1 MSEVLDQNEIDALLA
16 SITPQPD
23 GGAGAKREAAD
34 GARAGMSTPVSASD
48 DEFDVDVTGY
58 DFKRPKRVSKDQIRA
73 LGGIHD
79 DFARSFGASLSGYLR
94 TIVDVHVVA
103 VEQVMYSEFIHSLPN
118 PTCFVILQANPLEGQ
133 MFLEFSPLIVYP
145 IIDRLLGGGGGDTLI
160 PQRPLTSIEWRLM
173 GRLIDRAVEH
183 LGDAWRNLADA
194 KFEVMETESNPHL
207 VNIVAPTEVVVFI
220 TYEIKMGN
228 SAATMS
234 MCIPFNVI
242 ESVLGKL
249 AQQSWLGY
257 RPKAASES
265 QQRCLLRNLRRSSV
279 GLTAYLGQSRI
290 KLSELRSLQ
299 VGDLIELD
307 KTTDMPLI
315 MQVEGR
321 TKFAGTPGCYR
332 GRRAIR
338 LARAAA
344 IDEPI

>member
-16 SITPQPD
+16 SITPPPAAPAAAQPEPRASGGSLALDD
-23 GGAGAKREAAD
+23 G
-34 GARAGMSTPVSASD
+34 D
-48 DEFDVDVTGY
+48 DERFDVDVTGY

-79 DFARSFGASLSGYLR
+79 DFARSFGASLSGFLR

-103 VEQVMYSEFIHSLPN
+103 VEQVMYSEFIQSLPN

-145 IIDRLLGGGGGDTLI
+145 IIDRLLGGSGSDALI

-183 LGDAWRNLADA
+183 LGDAWRNLTDA

-207 VNIVAPTEVVVFI
+207 VNIVAPTEVVIFI
-220 TYEIKMGN
+220 TYELKMG
-228 SAATMS
+228 SAAATMS
-234 MCIPFNVI
+234 MCIPFNAI

-257 RPKAASES
+257 RPKAASEQ

-279 GLTAYLGQSRI
+279 GVTAYLGHARI
-290 KLSELRSLQ
+290 RLSDLRSLR
-299 VGDLIELD
+299 VGDLIVLD
-307 KTTDMPLI
+307 KPVEKPLVLQI
-315 MQVEGR
+315 EGR
-321 TKFAGTPGCYR
+321 NKFAGTAGVFR
-332 GRRAIR
+332 GRKALR
-338 LARAAA
+338 LTRAAQ